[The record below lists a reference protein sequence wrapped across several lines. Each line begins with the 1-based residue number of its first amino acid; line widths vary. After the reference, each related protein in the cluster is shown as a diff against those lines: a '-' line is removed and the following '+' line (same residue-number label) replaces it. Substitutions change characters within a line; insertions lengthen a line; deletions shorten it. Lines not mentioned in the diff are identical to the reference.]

1 MKKSLLT
8 PLLVVTALAAH
19 AQNITVTGRVLS
31 ATGEV
36 QPGAT
41 VLERGTTNG
50 TATGANGEFSL
61 SVSPQATLTVSA
73 LGFAPQQVPVQGRT
87 SLDVRLVAS
96 ATDLGDVVVTGSRA
110 AIGRSNVLTASPVDV
125 I

>member
-8 PLLVVTALAAH
+8 PILVVAALAAH

-31 ATGEV
+31 ASGEA

-50 TATGANGEFSL
+50 TSTGVNGEYSL
-61 SVSPQATLTVSA
+61 SVSPQATLSISA

-87 SLDVRLVAS
+87 TLEVRLVPLTS
-96 ATDLGDVVVTGSRA
+96 AT
-110 AIGRSNVLTASPVDV
+110 
-125 I
+125 